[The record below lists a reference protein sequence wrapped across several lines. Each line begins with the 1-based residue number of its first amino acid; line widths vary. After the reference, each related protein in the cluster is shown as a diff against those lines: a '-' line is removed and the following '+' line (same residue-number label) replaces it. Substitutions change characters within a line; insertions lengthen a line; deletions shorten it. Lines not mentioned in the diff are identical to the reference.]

1 MNQPRNEPTTMRW
14 IPLVCTIIGIVVVG
28 RAFQAPLPSSRFVIH
43 IHAEHNNKE
52 SNAQEEDRTGNS
64 MPLTELSRRQE
75 AAGNMQQLATPY
87 LLGETINKAAVVF
100 IGVWFL
106 LDLLGYGLVNDGS
119 GLRIDTK
126 EVAEMQRQINKT
138 KPR

>member
-1 MNQPRNEPTTMRW
+1 MGLIRW
-14 IPLVCTIIGIVVVG
+14 LVGIVFFVVG
-28 RAFQAPLPSSRFVIH
+28 SAFQAPWHSLRVDLRVSYD
-43 IHAEHNNKE
+43 NKNGDE
-52 SNAQEEDRTGNS
+52 GKQADRKNS

-75 AAGNMQQLATPY
+75 AAGNMKQLATPY
-87 LLGETINKAAVVF
+87 LLGETINKAAIVF
-100 IGVWFL
+100 IGFWFL
-106 LDLLGYGLVNDGS
+106 LDLLGYGLVNDGT